1 MITVRVRSK
10 LKTSGESV
18 VFTNTVGKNSR
29 YFVDIFN
36 KAIIPL
42 TPFANHVE
50 GKVKSI
56 YGCSLALE
64 QGYQCCFA
72 DATNQG

>member
-50 GKVKSI
+50 EKVEKHLRLFIGSGTRI
-56 YGCSLALE
+56 SVLLRRRY
-64 QGYQCCFA
+64 
-72 DATNQG
+72 